1 MSSELNM
8 LLEMGFPPQRA
19 EKALHVSGNQIETAM
34 EWLLAHSDDPE
45 VDAPIDTVNMSNEEE
60 TASGD
65 TSTEKSTDNKD
76 ENPEQPKSV
85 QCDECGKKFRT
96 DAEIEFHAVKSGHKS
111 FSESTEEIKPLT
123 EKEKQEQIKKLEEK
137 IRQRR
142 LEKEEQDR
150 KTAIE
155 KEKLRRK
162 TGQEIALA
170 RQKLEEEQ
178 QRREAE
184 LRRQEKL
191 EAKLAR
197 QRILEEIERDK
208 LARKE
213 MFGMTGNTVP
223 VISTV
228 NNSNT
233 VTTTTTTISQRQYD
247 QCKLQIR
254 LTNGQTLNQTF
265 GSNEELAAVRLFVQL
280 NRTDGN
286 SPFSLMTNFP
296 KRIFS
301 DEDMSKPLSA
311 LGLVP
316 TAVLIVTKQQ

>member
-1 MSSELNM
+1 MSSELNV

-19 EKALHVSGNQIETAM
+19 EKALHVSGNQIEPAM

-45 VDAPIDTVNMSNEEE
+45 IDAPLETEGQNKEE
-60 TASGD
+60 TAADDKSGEKNSD
-65 TSTEKSTDNKD
+65 VKEETS
-76 ENPEQPKSV
+76 EQPKSV
-85 QCDECGKKFRT
+85 QCDECGKRFRS

-123 EKEKQEQIKKLEEK
+123 EQEKQEQLKKLEEK

-142 LEKEEQDR
+142 LEKEEQER
-150 KTAIE
+150 KSAIE
-155 KEKLRRK
+155 KEKLRRR

-184 LRRQEKL
+184 LIRQEKL

-213 MFGMTGNTVP
+213 MFGTVGNTAP

-228 NNSNT
+228 NSSNT
-233 VTTTTTTISQRQYD
+233 VSTTTTTVPQRQYD

-254 LTNGQTLNQTF
+254 LTNGQILNQTF

-280 NRTDGN
+280 NRSDGN
-286 SPFSLMTNFP
+286 CPFSLMTNFP
-296 KRIFS
+296 KRIFN

-316 TAVLIVTKQQ
+316 SAVLIVTKQQ